1 MAGQRVSRVSAWF
14 EQESAGAPPVLR
26 RRAALYL
33 SRRPG
38 TGDPAQELAAAA
50 EDALRT
56 SLAHSTGREAA
67 LDLLA
72 ADALVT
78 LALKARAALDP
89 GGLKDF
95 AARLRAAGTGER

>member
-1 MAGQRVSRVSAWF
+1 MAGRRVSQVAAWF
-14 EQESAGAPPVLR
+14 EQESAGAPPVLL
-26 RRAALYL
+26 RRAAQYL
-33 SRRPG
+33 SRRPD
-38 TGDPAQELAAAA
+38 TGDPAEALALAAQ
-50 EDALRT
+50 DALRT
-56 SLAHSTGREAA
+56 SLAHSAGREAA

-89 GGLKDF
+89 GGLREF